1 MILGRITGTVTSTH
15 ALAALKGFRIM
26 IVQAIDTDGRNSGK
40 TLLALDTVQSGIGDK
55 VLVIDEGN
63 SARMI
68 LGDAMAPIRSLVVA
82 IVDEVNVMKTMER
95 GDGDDSVR

>member
-26 IVQAIDTDGRNSGK
+26 IVQAIDNDGRNSGK